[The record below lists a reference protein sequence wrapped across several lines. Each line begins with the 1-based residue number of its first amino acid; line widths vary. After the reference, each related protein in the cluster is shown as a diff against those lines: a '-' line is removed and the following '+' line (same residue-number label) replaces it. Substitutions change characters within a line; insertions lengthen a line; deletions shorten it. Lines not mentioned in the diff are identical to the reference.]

1 LYYRLLGLPIELPPL
16 RERGNDIIYLAKY
29 FVEEFCKGNQ
39 LDHYELSQKAKEK
52 LMNYPYPGNVR
63 ELKAVI
69 ELAAV
74 MAADSEIT
82 DDDISFSKH
91 SEMGDLM
98 SSELTLE
105 EYNAKIIANFLKK
118 YNNNVTDVAKK
129 LNIGKSTIYRM
140 KKAGVLA

>member
-1 LYYRLLGLPIELPPL
+1 VINVNLPPL
-16 RERGNDIIYLAKY
+16 RERGNDIIYLANY
-29 FVEEFCKGNQ
+29 FIEDFCKENQ
-39 LDHYELSQKAKEK
+39 LEPYTLTQKAKEK

-74 MAADSEIT
+74 MAYENEIT
-82 DDDISFSKH
+82 EDDISFNKVN
-91 SEMGDLM
+91 EMQDLL

-105 EYNAKIIANFLKK
+105 EYNAKIIHSFLKK
-118 YNNNVTDVAKK
+118 YNNNITEVSKK

-140 KKAGVLA
+140 KKSGILN